1 MKVSKKEVGIA
12 LRAARESKGSAGFRD
27 IVAYLETH
35 LNYLQSS
42 TGDVPDKLLVAH
54 KHSIKLLDE
63 LVKNL
68 NSESRIIKPQED
80 GAYFH
85 APAPEGET
93 GTH

>member
-42 TGDVPDKLLVAH
+42 TGDVLDKDLVAH
-54 KHSIKLLDE
+54 RDSIHLLEE
-63 LVKNL
+63 LIKNL
-68 NSESRIIKPQED
+68 TSESKIIKPQQD

-85 APAPEGET
+85 EPAPTGET